1 MPGVA
6 GIRRRTTGPP
16 FFTFPRWV
24 QLWEEALRPLDERCS
39 NIQAFLDLSLSISP
53 TPHHH
58 HHLPPRASWHLRAG
72 SEGPAARLLGLGAA
86 WPAAWPSPRTRPG
99 EALRST
105 LALQLPT
112 TGFLCQRGQQMQGL
126 SLGYA
131 DPNTLAVIKIPAL
144 LSREPVPWPGGW
156 TRLSSA

>member
-6 GIRRRTTGPP
+6 GIRRRTTRPP

-24 QLWEEALRPLDERCS
+24 QLWEEALGPLDERCS
-39 NIQAFLDLSLSISP
+39 NIQAFLDLSLSTSP
-53 TPHHH
+53 APHHH
-58 HHLPPRASWHLRAG
+58 RHLPPRASWHLRAG
-72 SEGPAARLLGLGAA
+72 SEGPAAPLLGLCAA
-86 WPAAWPSPRTRPG
+86 WPTAWPSPRTCPAAAGG

-105 LALQLPT
+105 LTLQLPT
-112 TGFLCQRGQQMQGL
+112 AGFLCQRGQQMQGL

-144 LSREPVPWPGGW
+144 LSREPVPWPRG
-156 TRLSSA
+156 